1 MIDAFRGL
9 QVGAVSTGLVHHF
22 FQQLGVFQHRA
33 GAQMVLVEG
42 LTVVVSHEQRAAE
55 DLQNAA
61 VVDVSVGI
69 VDKHAGFCVTGR
81 VDVEVIAAAGNAAA
95 HELAVVLEVHGVERD
110 IAGFTAQ
117 IADALDHVL
126 ALLGRGHQLR
136 SCLVAHGHVVE
147 VEAEV
152 CALIAEETHE
162 LIAGNGFDVVAGV
175 ADGGAEQ
182 DAVLF
187 EQIHRAHNG
196 SIVALPTAGIVGL
209 RGALNG
215 QHEGDVAQT
224 DDFLAERLID
234 QGGVGVDGKLH
245 IVVLLGQLEDISL
258 AHQRLTA
265 GEHVQINAQLLTLGD
280 DLIHIVKAQVVLVAV
295 LTGPAAHAVH
305 IAGRGGVKQDQPGN
319 VALIFDTILADGLG
333 AAEEGLIAQVQGRG
347 AGHVGV
353 QLVQHTVDELRPLA
367 VGVGQ
372 GLLGVCV
379 GLLAEGIAVELL

>member
-1 MIDAFRGL
+1 M
-9 QVGAVSTGLVHHF
+9 GAGLVHHL
-22 FQQLGVFQHRA
+22 FQQFGVFQHGA
-33 GAQMVLVEG
+33 GAQMVFVEG
-42 LTVVVSHEQRAAE
+42 LAVVVGHEQRTLQ
-55 DLQNAA
+55 DLQDAA
-61 VVDVSVGI
+61 VMDVGI
-69 VDKHAGFCVTGR
+69 GVVDEHAGFRITGG

-126 ALLGRGHQLR
+126 ALFGRGHQFR
-136 SCLVAHGHVVE
+136 RCLVAHGHVVE

-152 CALIAEETHE
+152 CALIAEETHK

-182 DAVLF
+182 DAVLL

-196 SIVALPTAGIVGL
+196 SIVALTTAGIVGL

-215 QHEGDVAQT
+215 QHKGNIAQT
-224 DDFLAERLID
+224 NHFLAERFID
-234 QGGVGVDGKLH
+234 QGGVGIDGKLH

-265 GEHVQINAQLLTLGD
+265 GEHVQINAQLLALGD

-379 GLLAEGIAVELL
+379 SILAEGIAVELL

>member
-1 MIDAFRGL
+1 M
-9 QVGAVSTGLVHHF
+9 
-22 FQQLGVFQHRA
+22 
-33 GAQMVLVEG
+33 
-42 LTVVVSHEQRAAE
+42 
-55 DLQNAA
+55 
-61 VVDVSVGI
+61 
-69 VDKHAGFCVTGR
+69 
-81 VDVEVIAAAGNAAA
+81 
-95 HELAVVLEVHGVERD
+95 
-110 IAGFTAQ
+110 
-117 IADALDHVL
+117 
-126 ALLGRGHQLR
+126 
-136 SCLVAHGHVVE
+136 E

-152 CALIAEETHE
+152 CALIAEETHK

-175 ADGGAEQ
+175 ADGGTEQ
-182 DAVLF
+182 DAVLL
-187 EQIHRAHNG
+187 EQIHGAHNG
-196 SIVALPTAGIVGL
+196 SIVALTTAGIVGL
-209 RGALNG
+209 RGTLDG

-224 DDFLAERLID
+224 DHFLAERFID
-234 QGGVGVDGKLH
+234 QGGIGVDGKLH

-265 GEHVQINAQLLTLGD
+265 GEHVQINAQLLALGD

-305 IAGRGGVKQDQPGN
+305 IAGKQDQPGN

>member
-1 MIDAFRGL
+1 M
-9 QVGAVSTGLVHHF
+9 
-22 FQQLGVFQHRA
+22 
-33 GAQMVLVEG
+33 
-42 LTVVVSHEQRAAE
+42 
-55 DLQNAA
+55 
-61 VVDVSVGI
+61 
-69 VDKHAGFCVTGR
+69 
-81 VDVEVIAAAGNAAA
+81 
-95 HELAVVLEVHGVERD
+95 
-110 IAGFTAQ
+110 
-117 IADALDHVL
+117 
-126 ALLGRGHQLR
+126 
-136 SCLVAHGHVVE
+136 E

-152 CALIAEETHE
+152 CALIAEETHK

-175 ADGGAEQ
+175 ADGGTEQ
-182 DAVLF
+182 DAVLL
-187 EQIHRAHNG
+187 EQIHGAHNG
-196 SIVALPTAGIVGL
+196 SIVALTTAGIVGL
-209 RGALNG
+209 RGTLDG

-224 DDFLAERLID
+224 DHFLAERFID
-234 QGGVGVDGKLH
+234 QGGIGVDGKLH

-265 GEHVQINAQLLTLGD
+265 GEHVQINAQLLALGD

>member
-1 MIDAFRGL
+1 M
-9 QVGAVSTGLVHHF
+9 
-22 FQQLGVFQHRA
+22 
-33 GAQMVLVEG
+33 
-42 LTVVVSHEQRAAE
+42 
-55 DLQNAA
+55 
-61 VVDVSVGI
+61 
-69 VDKHAGFCVTGR
+69 
-81 VDVEVIAAAGNAAA
+81 
-95 HELAVVLEVHGVERD
+95 
-110 IAGFTAQ
+110 
-117 IADALDHVL
+117 
-126 ALLGRGHQLR
+126 
-136 SCLVAHGHVVE
+136 E

-152 CALIAEETHE
+152 CALIAEETHK

-182 DAVLF
+182 DAVLL

-196 SIVALPTAGIVGL
+196 SVVALTTAGIVGL

-215 QHEGDVAQT
+215 QHEGDVAQA
-224 DDFLAERLID
+224 DDLFAERLID
-234 QGGVGVDGKLH
+234 QGGVGIDGKLH

-265 GEHVQINAQLLTLGD
+265 GEHVQINAQLLALGD

-333 AAEEGLIAQVQGRG
+333 TAEEGLIAQVQGRG

-367 VGVGQ
+367 VGVSQ

>member
-1 MIDAFRGL
+1 M
-9 QVGAVSTGLVHHF
+9 
-22 FQQLGVFQHRA
+22 
-33 GAQMVLVEG
+33 
-42 LTVVVSHEQRAAE
+42 
-55 DLQNAA
+55 
-61 VVDVSVGI
+61 
-69 VDKHAGFCVTGR
+69 
-81 VDVEVIAAAGNAAA
+81 
-95 HELAVVLEVHGVERD
+95 
-110 IAGFTAQ
+110 
-117 IADALDHVL
+117 
-126 ALLGRGHQLR
+126 
-136 SCLVAHGHVVE
+136 E

-152 CALIAEETHE
+152 CTLIAEETHK

-182 DAVLF
+182 DAVLL

-196 SIVALPTAGIVGL
+196 SIVALAAAGIVGL

-215 QHEGDVAQT
+215 QHKRNIAQT
-224 DDFLAERLID
+224 NHFLAERFID
-234 QGGVGVDGKLH
+234 QGGVGIDGKLH

-265 GEHVQINAQLLTLGD
+265 GEHVQINAQLLALGD

-333 AAEEGLIAQVQGRG
+333 TAEEGLIAQVQGRG

-372 GLLGVCV
+372 GLLGMCI